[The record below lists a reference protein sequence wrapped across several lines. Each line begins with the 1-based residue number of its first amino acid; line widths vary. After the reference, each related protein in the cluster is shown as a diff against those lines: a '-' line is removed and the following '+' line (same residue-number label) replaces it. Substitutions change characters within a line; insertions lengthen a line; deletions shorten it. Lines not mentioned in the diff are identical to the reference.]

1 MKTKSWAIAFLA
13 VCMLSHLP
21 SYAQNY
27 YVQNETGV
35 SLDVTLAQALTEAQI
50 ISASGLGVNTS
61 NGSSESL
68 LAQLILQNTTSEP
81 ISDLFFRI
89 YIGGAV
95 AGPITELIQR
105 EPGFTLAA
113 NQYIVASNN
122 QLQNGIPG
130 ISTRIRISTGDT
142 DNTEEFINS
151 LNGSTTLPDDVYT
164 VTVQIR
170 KGSSYGDLVAEVSKS
185 LGAQPK
191 QANVDLFLLQPGDDI
206 GSDEKI
212 TSEFPIFRWDGP
224 NSLRYRLLVVEA
236 QGQQSPEALL
246 QGALASEPAKSD
258 YRAATGSLLE
268 YEKADVEVRGTS
280 FTFPPNGLGKLTP
293 GSKYYWQVYVQLG
306 SASGTIEIPSTI
318 WEFSITDL
326 QNATSAEQVNT
337 VFEQLQDVIGADLV
351 QTLQSGGFRLVRME
365 KDGSPI
371 SGQQSITMEVASL
384 IEALQNGTITVVKN

>member
-1 MKTKSWAIAFLA
+1 MKIKIWAFLILA
-13 VCMLSHLP
+13 LCILP
-21 SYAQNY
+21 NQNASAQ
-27 YVQNETGV
+27 TGV
-35 SLDVTLAQALTEAQI
+35 DLDIILAQTLTEAQI

-61 NGSSESL
+61 NGTSESEL
-68 LAQLILQNTTSEP
+68 MQLIIQNTTNEP
-81 ISDLFFRI
+81 ISDLYFRI
-89 YIGGAV
+89 FIGGAA
-95 AGPITELIQR
+95 AGPITELIQKD
-105 EPGFTLAA
+105 PGFTLEP
-113 NQYIVASNN
+113 NVYIVASNN
-122 QLQNGIPG
+122 RLQDGIPT
-130 ISTRIRISTGDT
+130 ITTPVRISTGDT

-170 KGSSYGDLVAEVSKS
+170 KGSSYGDLMAEVTRS

-191 QANVDLFLLQPGDDI
+191 QANVDLFLLQPGADI

-246 QGALASEPAKSD
+246 QGALASAPAKSD
-258 YRAATGSLLE
+258 YRTATGSLLE
-268 YEKADVEVRGTS
+268 YEMADVEVRGTS
-280 FTFPPNGLGKLTP
+280 FTFPPNGLGKLKP
-293 GSKYYWQVYVQLG
+293 GAKYYWQVYVQLG

-337 VFEQLQDVIGADLV
+337 VYEQLQEVMGADLA
-351 QTLQSGGFRLVRME
+351 QTLRSGGFKLVRME
-365 KDGSPI
+365 KDGAPI
-371 SGQQSITMEVASL
+371 SGQQAISVEIANL
-384 IEALQNGTITVVKN
+384 IEALQSGSIKVVKN